1 MFIINKVVLIGRLTK
16 DPELIIKDS
25 GNKYSEITLAV
36 DRHFKNK
43 DGQKEADFIQCVF
56 WNSKAELLS
65 KYVKKGH
72 RIGIEGVIR
81 TGSYETDEGNKRYTT
96 KVSVVDIEFL
106 EGQNKTEKTSSEQ
119 VQTTSEDTKDP
130 FEDFGQTVALS
141 DEDLP
146 F

>member
-1 MFIINKVVLIGRLTK
+1 M
-16 DPELIIKDS
+16 
-25 GNKYSEITLAV
+25 
-36 DRHFKNK
+36 
-43 DGQKEADFIQCVF
+43 F

-72 RIGIEGVIR
+72 RIGIEGAIR
-81 TGSYETDEGNKRYTT
+81 TGSYETDDGNKRYTT

-106 EGQNKTEKTSSEQ
+106 EGQNKTENSSSEQ
-119 VQTTSEDTKDP
+119 VQTIIEDTKDS